1 MDSRLNKGTARCRGR
16 DRMKRAAQRVA
27 PLGGAALVSIAL
39 LVGTAPTAA
48 VAAPVQVAAQ
58 ASEPAETV
66 DPQDDAVDVDSS
78 QEATPTP
85 SAESVPEST
94 APAEDPSDP
103 AETPTDPA
111 EPAETPDPEPTPP
124 GPTDPGPTEPAPTD
138 PEPTD
143 PQPTD
148 PGTTDPGTPAPEPS
162 EGESPPGV
170 PTDPDDESSAP
181 TQGEHYLRCGSAF
194 AAPGQTQTLR
204 LQMSSNLSELTVG
217 SSLTGATIWIEAG
230 VVYYQAPSPLP
241 PGAAQDDF
249 AVRGVAPNG
258 DPVSDRCNIGLQA
271 TSENLDDAAQPSPP
285 EEIGAPGGIA
295 APGTPELPGTPE
307 ASPSSASTST
317 DTDAP
322 PLSGPPIPGMPGYS
336 LPEQGASSVSPT
348 ASASA
353 PDQPAEDPGSGDAE
367 LAVTGLSGLQTFTA
381 VVLALVAVLA
391 GGAAIVLA
399 ARRSDSLR

>member
-111 EPAETPDPEPTPP
+111 EPAETP
-124 GPTDPGPTEPAPTD
+124 
-138 PEPTD
+138 
-143 PQPTD
+143 
-148 PGTTDPGTPAPEPS
+148 APEPS
-162 EGESPPGV
+162 EGESPPSV

-181 TQGEHYLRCGSAF
+181 AQGEHYLRCGSAF
-194 AAPGQTQTLR
+194 ATPGQTQTLR

-285 EEIGAPGGIA
+285 EDIGAPGGIA

-367 LAVTGLSGLQTFTA
+367 LAVTGPSGLQTFTA
-381 VVLALVAVLA
+381 VVLALLALLA